1 MRVGCLFGDRRVG
14 NRITATEYVKG
25 GVKMNKIGEPPLDDI
40 IKLKEKKIK
49 AELREFNKII
59 VDLPEEKKIL
69 CKGLIENT
77 CFMKVELEYLKSEI
91 LLKGYSEG
99 YRNGDNQYGNKQTPE
114 SQMYNT
120 MIKNYNTAVKTLS
133 AILGFDEKTLKV
145 RSPTESGDFGG
156 FLAYAEEVKNK
167 Q

>member
-1 MRVGCLFGDRRVG
+1 MIVGVLYGDRRED
-14 NRITATEYVKG
+14 NRVTATEYVKG
-25 GVKMNKIGEPPLDDI
+25 GVKMQNIREPALDDI

-49 AELREFNKII
+49 AEMREFNKII
-59 VDLPEEKKIL
+59 KDLPEEKTIL

-99 YRNGDNQYGNKQTPE
+99 YRNGDNQYGNKQSPE

-120 MIKNYNTAVKTLS
+120 MIKNYNAAIKTLS
-133 AILGFDEKTLKV
+133 GILGFDEKTLKV
-145 RSPTESGDFGG
+145 RSPTETGEFNG
-156 FLAYAEEVKNK
+156 FLAYAEAVKNK

>member
-1 MRVGCLFGDRRVG
+1 MGCLYGDRREDDCV
-14 NRITATEYVKG
+14 TATEYVKG
-25 GVKMNKIGEPPLDDI
+25 GVKMQSIGEPALDDI

-49 AELREFNKII
+49 AEMREFNKII
-59 VDLPEEKKIL
+59 KDLPEEKTIL

-77 CFMKVELEYLKSEI
+77 CFMKVELEYLKSKI

-114 SQMYNT
+114 SQMYST
-120 MIKNYNTAVKTLS
+120 MIKNYNAAIKTLS
-133 AILGFDEKTLKV
+133 CILGFDEKTLKV
-145 RSPTESGDFGG
+145 RSPTETGEFNG
-156 FLAYAEEVKNK
+156 FLAYAEAVKNK

>member
-1 MRVGCLFGDRRVG
+1 MGVLYGDRRED
-14 NRITATEYVKG
+14 NRVTATEYVKG
-25 GVKMNKIGEPPLDDI
+25 GVKMQSIREPALDDI

-49 AELREFNKII
+49 AEMREFNKII
-59 VDLPEEKKIL
+59 KDLPEEKTIL

-77 CFMKVELEYLKSEI
+77 CFMKVELEYLKSKI

-120 MIKNYNTAVKTLS
+120 MIKNYNAAIKTLS
-133 AILGFDEKTLKV
+133 GILGFDEKTLKV
-145 RSPTESGDFGG
+145 RSPTETGEFNG
-156 FLAYAEEVKNK
+156 FLAYAEAVKNK

>member
-1 MRVGCLFGDRRVG
+1 MGVLYGDRRED
-14 NRITATEYVKG
+14 NRVTATEYVKG
-25 GVKMNKIGEPPLDDI
+25 GVKMQSIGEPTLDDI

-49 AELREFNKII
+49 AEMREFNKII
-59 VDLPEEKKIL
+59 KDLPEEKTIL

-120 MIKNYNTAVKTLS
+120 MIKNYNAAIKTLS
-133 AILGFDEKTLKV
+133 GILGFDEKTFKV
-145 RSPTESGDFGG
+145 RSPTETGEFNG
-156 FLAYAEEVKNK
+156 FLAYAEAVKNK

>member
-1 MRVGCLFGDRRVG
+1 MIVGVLYGDRRED
-14 NRITATEYVKG
+14 NRVTATEYVKG
-25 GVKMNKIGEPPLDDI
+25 GVKMQSIREPALDDI

-49 AELREFNKII
+49 AEMREFNKII
-59 VDLPEEKKIL
+59 KDLPEEKTIL

-120 MIKNYNTAVKTLS
+120 MIKNYNAAIKTLS
-133 AILGFDEKTLKV
+133 GILGFDEKTLKV
-145 RSPTESGDFGG
+145 RSPTETGEFNG
-156 FLAYAEEVKNK
+156 FLAYAEAVKNK